1 MPSRHVDFQSE
12 LAARLSAGAQQLAV
26 PWSPERAERIRA
38 GIVKRHQTQV
48 RRRKLLRTLGLTM
61 LFLCALG
68 LPRVGSLIRGRSD
81 VLASAPAS
89 PPSVSAAAP
98 GSAASVPAAARPSS
112 LRLVDGSSAQPRGNS
127 AVAVREEG
135 TSRVTVE
142 LLQGG
147 AEFSV
152 VAAPA
157 RLFRVAAG
165 GVTVES
171 TGSHFSVDTQPAPQ
185 GGPRSLRVAVAVN
198 EGRVRVFWAGQQAV
212 LVAGERVE
220 FQVAEKAIE
229 FTTHSGSTAPSP
241 SENPSV
247 NPSVARASAPAVAP
261 TLGAP
266 QSANKL
272 HAGGDSVAGA
282 RTMNGASASASWKQ
296 LARSGQFD
304 QAYQQAFVASHR
316 STASRAKVTGD
327 DSTSVVLS
335 PLLPSNPDPAD
346 LLLLADVARLSHHP
360 ASAVSPLRRLIDQ
373 HGDDP
378 RASLAA
384 FTLGRLLLD
393 DLGQPREAAQSFRRT
408 QALEAEGPLAHDAL
422 AREVEA
428 WSRAGD
434 LTRARER
441 AREYIRLYPS
451 GRRVAAVR
459 RFADLPTGSQTQSTA
474 DRADANP

>member
-1 MPSRHVDFQSE
+1 MPSRHVDSPSE
-12 LAARLSAGAQQLAV
+12 LAARVSAGAQHLAV
-26 PWSPERAERIRA
+26 PWSHERAERIRA
-38 GIVKRHQTQV
+38 GIAQRHQAQL
-48 RRRKLLRTLGLTM
+48 RRRKLLRTGGLAA
-61 LFLCALG
+61 LFLCALW
-68 LPRVGSLIRGRSD
+68 LPRVGSLVRKPSD
-81 VLASAPAS
+81 GGAAASASKQTPAS
-89 PPSVSAAAP
+89 TSAL
-98 GSAASVPAAARPSS
+98 GSAASLAEAARPSS
-112 LRLVDGSSAQPRGNS
+112 LRLLDGSSAQPRGNS

-152 VAAPA
+152 VSAPT

-171 TGSHFSVDTQPAPQ
+171 SGSHFSVDTQPVGQ
-185 GGPRSLRVAVAVN
+185 GGTRALRVAVQVGD
-198 EGRVRVFWAGQQAV
+198 GRVRVFWAGQQAV

-220 FQVAEKAIE
+220 FQVAEKTVE
-229 FTTHSGSTAPSP
+229 FTTRGDSDSKSPTAGLPSSATDEPQSGAGIHASPEPGAKGRTLVTA
-241 SENPSV
+241 
-247 NPSVARASAPAVAP
+247 AASA
-261 TLGAP
+261 
-266 QSANKL
+266 
-272 HAGGDSVAGA
+272 
-282 RTMNGASASASWKQ
+282 RWKQ
-296 LARSGQFD
+296 LARAGQFE
-304 QAYQQAFVASHR
+304 QAYQQVFAGPRR
-316 STASRAKVTGD
+316 SSSSSAQPPSDERGA
-327 DSTSVVLS
+327 VVLS
-335 PLLPSNPDPAD
+335 PLVPSHSDPAD

-360 ASAVSPLRRLIDQ
+360 ASAVAPLRRLIDQ

-408 QALEAEGPLAHDAL
+408 QGLEADGPLAHDAL

-441 AREYIRLYPS
+441 AQEYIQRYPS
-451 GRRVAAVR
+451 GRRAAAVR
-459 RFADLPTGSQTQSTA
+459 RFAQLPSGSETKSTA
-474 DRADANP
+474 DSVGASP

>member
-12 LAARLSAGAQQLAV
+12 LAARVSAGAQLLAV

-38 GIVKRHQTQV
+38 GIVQRHQTQV
-48 RRRKLLRTLGLTM
+48 RRRKLLRTGGLAV

-68 LPRVGSLIRGRSD
+68 LPRVGSLMRGRSD
-81 VLASAPAS
+81 VLATGPAAT
-89 PPSVSAAAP
+89 PPSVPAAAP
-98 GSAASVPAAARPSS
+98 GSAASAPAAARPSS

-229 FTTHSGSTAPSP
+229 FTTHSGSPATSPSVVPSDAPS
-241 SENPSV
+241 
-247 NPSVARASAPAVAP
+247 VAP
-261 TLGAP
+261 TLGDP
-266 QSANKL
+266 QSATKL
-272 HAGGDSVAGA
+272 HAGGDPLAGA
-282 RTMNGASASASWKQ
+282 RAMTGGSASASWKQ

-304 QAYQQAFVASHR
+304 QAYQQAFVAAHR
-316 STASRAKVTGD
+316 STASRANVTGD
-327 DSTSVVLS
+327 EATGVVLS
-335 PLLPSNPDPAD
+335 PLLPSNPDAAD

-459 RFADLPTGSQTQSTA
+459 RFADLPTGSETQSTA

>member
-48 RRRKLLRTLGLTM
+48 RRRKLLRTGGLAV

-89 PPSVSAAAP
+89 PPSVPAAAP
-98 GSAASVPAAARPSS
+98 GSATSVPAAARPSS

-135 TSRVTVE
+135 SSRVTVE

-152 VAAPA
+152 VAVPA

-229 FTTHSGSTAPSP
+229 FTTHRGSIAPSP
-241 SENPSV
+241 SV
-247 NPSVARASAPAVAP
+247 DPSVARASAPAVAP
-261 TLGAP
+261 TLGDP
-266 QSANKL
+266 QSATKL
-272 HAGGDSVAGA
+272 HAGGDPLAGA
-282 RTMNGASASASWKQ
+282 RTMNGGSASASWKQ

-408 QALEAEGPLAHDAL
+408 QALEAQGPLAHDAL

-434 LTRARER
+434 LARARER

-459 RFADLPTGSQTQSTA
+459 RFADLPTASQTQSTA
-474 DRADANP
+474 DRADPTP